1 MRAQR
6 LGGMKV
12 QVEREYGGPD
22 GMKVQVEG
30 ESMRDQR
37 LGWDE
42 GTSGESMRAQRLGW
56 DEGTSG
62 GREYEGPEVG
72 WDGVQVRGTSGVGER
87 V

>member
-1 MRAQR
+1 MR
-6 LGGMKV
+6 V
-12 QVEREYGGPD
+12 QVER
-22 GMKVQVEG
+22 

-42 GTSGESMRAQRLGW
+42 GTSGESMGDQRLGW

-62 GREYEGPEVG
+62 
-72 WDGVQVRGTSGVGER
+72 ER

>member
-1 MRAQR
+1 
-6 LGGMKV
+6 
-12 QVEREYGGPD
+12 
-22 GMKVQVEG
+22 MKVQVEG

-42 GTSGESMRAQRLGW
+42 GTSGESMRAQMLGW

-62 GREYEGPEVG
+62 
-72 WDGVQVRGTSGVGER
+72 ER